1 MRSSAKSAQSGC
13 TESAIVQRMN
23 FLAHLW
29 LAGSDDGLRLGALLG
44 DFVRGG
50 MDDSVLPT
58 NVQKGIQ
65 LHRFIDQHLDALP
78 EMAELRQTFNSPFRR
93 YAGIILDVAFDH
105 QLAVHWSEYSKLSLE
120 QFDKDV
126 RTLLAK
132 YDELLPDELKGFMRY
147 ADRRGLFASYRD
159 KDEILYSLAGIGRR
173 LSRSNPLHRVGE
185 IWDDYEKD
193 FARGFEQIFPQIQQ
207 AVASWLANGEKSSE
221 IA

>member
-1 MRSSAKSAQSGC
+1 
-13 TESAIVQRMN
+13 MN

-50 MDDSVLPT
+50 MDDSLLPA

-78 EMAELRQTFNSPFRR
+78 EMAELRQTFDSPFRR

-105 QLAVHWSEYSKLSLE
+105 QLAMRWSEYSSQSLE
-120 QFDKDV
+120 QFDKDL
-126 RTLLAK
+126 RTLLAEH
-132 YDELLPDELKGFMRY
+132 DELLPDDLKGFMRY

-159 KDEILYSLAGIGRR
+159 KEEILYSLAGVGRR

-185 IWDDYEKD
+185 IWDEHEKE
-193 FARGFEQIFPQIQQ
+193 FANGFEQIFPQIIQ
-207 AVASWLANGEKSSE
+207 AVADWLVSSEKSGQV
-221 IA
+221 A